1 MQTKNK
7 QMRKRAAENG
17 LKVCLVTRESLPRE
31 EMLRF
36 VISPVGTVVFDVAER
51 LPGAGL
57 WIKADKKVLQ
67 TALSKHLFNKAT
79 GSNVKI
85 DESLVE
91 SVETALKDYC
101 LSLLGMARKA
111 GLLVFGFENVKKSL
125 TAQEAGVSFEAHD
138 AAENGKNKLFR
149 PTDSFPVFSFLSRE
163 ELGQITHQSE
173 QVHLLVLK
181 SKLAEKLKQTATK
194 ITLYTQESMKG

>member
-1 MQTKNK
+1 MQTKNR
-7 QMRKRAAENG
+7 QIRKRAAENG
-17 LKVCLVTRESLPRE
+17 FKVCLVTRESLPRE

-36 VISPVGTVVFDVAER
+36 VISPAGTVVFDVAER

-57 WIKADKKVLQ
+57 WIKADKSVLQ
-67 TALSKHLFNKAT
+67 TAVSKHIFNKAAG
-79 GSNVKI
+79 GSVKI
-85 DESLVE
+85 NETFID

-111 GLLVFGFENVKKSL
+111 GLLVFGFENVKKRL
-125 TAQEAGVSFEAHD
+125 ASFETGVAFEASD
-138 AAENGKNKLFR
+138 AAKNGQNKLFR

-163 ELGQITHQSE
+163 ELGQITGQAE
-173 QVHLLVLK
+173 QVHLWVTE

-194 ITLYTQESMKG
+194 ITLYTKD

>member
-1 MQTKNK
+1 MQTKNR
-7 QMRKRAAENG
+7 QIRKRAAENG
-17 LKVCLVTRESLPRE
+17 FKVCLVTRESLPRE

-36 VISPVGTVVFDVAER
+36 VISPAGTVVFDVAER

-57 WIKADKKVLQ
+57 WIKADKSVLQ
-67 TALSKHLFNKAT
+67 TAVSKHIFNKAAG
-79 GSNVKI
+79 GSVKI
-85 DESLVE
+85 NETFID

-111 GLLVFGFENVKKSL
+111 GLLVFGFENVKKRL
-125 TAQEAGVSFEAHD
+125 GVAFEASD
-138 AAENGKNKLFR
+138 AAKNGQNKLFR

-163 ELGQITHQSE
+163 ELGQITGQAE
-173 QVHLLVLK
+173 QVHLWVTE

-194 ITLYTQESMKG
+194 ITLYTKD

>member
-1 MQTKNK
+1 MQTKNR

-17 LKVCLVTRESLPRE
+17 LKVCLVTKTTYARE

-36 VISPVGTVVFDVAER
+36 VVSPEGTLVFDVSER

-57 WIKADKKVLQ
+57 WIKADKAILQ
-67 TALSKHLFNKAT
+67 TAVSKRLFNKAA
-79 GSNVKI
+79 GRNVI
-85 DESLVE
+85 IPDNLPDT
-91 SVETALKDYC
+91 VETELKACC

-125 TAQEAGVSFEAHD
+125 NTLEAGVAFEAQD

-149 PTDSFPVFSFLSRE
+149 PTDTFPVFSFLSRE
-163 ELGQITHQSE
+163 ELGQITGQTE
-173 QVHLLVLK
+173 QVHLLVIK
-181 SKLAEKLKQTATK
+181 SKLAEKLKQAATK
-194 ITLYTQESMKG
+194 TTLYTQDSMKG